1 LDVYRLT
8 NYWRSSCQR
17 DLVFIEG
24 RKLALLIGEI
34 LITLYSIKTILIKA
48 MAKRKRLILSKLD
61 KVKITIFVVAFFVTR
76 ALLSNWDDF
85 EAGFLSF

>member
-1 LDVYRLT
+1 M
-8 NYWRSSCQR
+8 
-17 DLVFIEG
+17 VFVEG

-48 MAKRKRLILSKLD
+48 MVKRKRFILSKLD